1 MKFLKFQLELI
12 HATHAYR
19 IDKIFHGITA
29 NIGISKI
36 VISCPIRHRVIGHLP
51 PFPRRMKSVFKAYGA
66 RSIGLIVRSRTRPSF
81 ISLIVSFPVIRNTGA
96 SPLIKRREWRRQRR
110 SRTRFLSALI
120 IFNPSPLVLSS
131 NRAHSA
137 RIRRSNSDL
146 DFFKLKSCNRVS
158 PPPLFEGDTQP
169 GLTSFASIRAPI
181 TCCQPL
187 LTDFIAAIAKRACIH
202 LDFSFP
208 DRFLRKRIK
217 FQRWDYLLS
226 YSKKKNTW
234 EGFVSFLFFFGQ
246 NFWKDSIRSIGLK
259 YLKFLP
265 TSTATRQLKH

>member
-1 MKFLKFQLELI
+1 
-12 HATHAYR
+12 
-19 IDKIFHGITA
+19 
-29 NIGISKI
+29 
-36 VISCPIRHRVIGHLP
+36 
-51 PFPRRMKSVFKAYGA
+51 MKSVFKAYGA

-120 IFNPSPLVLSS
+120 IFNPSPRYHRTEPTRHGYEEAIAISISL
-131 NRAHSA
+131 N
-137 RIRRSNSDL
+137 
-146 DFFKLKSCNRVS
+146 LKVAIAYP